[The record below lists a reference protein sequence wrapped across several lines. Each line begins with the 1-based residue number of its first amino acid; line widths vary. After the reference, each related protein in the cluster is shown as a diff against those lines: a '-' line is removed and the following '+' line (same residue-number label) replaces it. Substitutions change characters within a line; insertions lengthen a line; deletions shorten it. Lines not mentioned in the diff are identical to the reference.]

1 MENTKK
7 GPGRPPHNAHPTTC
21 SGEPIPV
28 EELERK
34 KIEAEDKKRKKQ
46 CHRQKSSSNDEKYNS
61 TLDGSG
67 DRKDLNSSC
76 LSNSSCDSSNNNTNH
91 YEQANHQ
98 GLLNTFNSQH
108 IEFYKNITK
117 TISNLNNSKTLI
129 SEDLVSKTNGIADN
143 QLKNKDKDSKENQ
156 NNQQS
161 TKSRFAYSIDSILS
175 SSPKT
180 TNHSATNS
188 TTNSLKKKFDSDNES
203 SSNEFVEDE
212 LHMPSKKQRLTC
224 TSKEVEK
231 CDEEQSVEKPEDL
244 SIRSAFVRNIENKND
259 ELANNKTSS
268 SSDED
273 NKELGENTDLDE
285 EKESKQDEVNVKN
298 EDSNA
303 YVYIENSDETS
314 DTEHDFENY
323 SNHQD
328 E

>member
-21 SGEPIPV
+21 SGEPIPI

-76 LSNSSCDSSNNNTNH
+76 VSNSSCDSSNNNTNH
-91 YEQANHQ
+91 YEHGNQQ
-98 GLLNTFNSQH
+98 GLLNTFNNQH

-117 TISNLNNSKTLI
+117 AISNLNNSNTLI
-129 SEDLVSKTNGIADN
+129 SEDLVCKTNGISAN
-143 QLKNKDKDSKENQ
+143 LTKNKDKDSKENQ
-156 NNQQS
+156 NNSQPEHQP

-180 TNHSATNS
+180 TNHSVINS
-188 TTNSLKKKFDSDNES
+188 TNSLKKKFESDNES
-203 SSNEFVEDE
+203 NSNEYVDGEFNVRN
-212 LHMPSKKQRLTC
+212 KKQKLTH
-224 TSKEVEK
+224 SSREVESRER
-231 CDEEQSVEKPEDL
+231 EEVEEKPEDL
-244 SIRSAFVRNIENKND
+244 SIRSASVKKNEKRND
-259 ELANNKTSS
+259 EHAIYKSNSNIDEGNN
-268 SSDED
+268 DVEED
-273 NKELGENTDLDE
+273 AVE
-285 EKESKQDEVNVKN
+285 EKESNQDETKAQN
-298 EDSNA
+298 EDSD
-303 YVYIENSDETS
+303 VYNEHSDETS
-314 DTEHDFENY
+314 DTENDFEND